1 MKYKGGRGGLF
12 QVLVERVGGERV
24 TPTLPWTGVVY
35 KGKIKTLLNRNGMFI
50 TIHIFA
56 NTHNIY
62 TEINK

>member
-1 MKYKGGRGGLF
+1 MF
-12 QVLVERVGGERV
+12 QVLVERVGGELV

-35 KGKIKTLLNRNGMFI
+35 KGEIKTSLNRNGMFI